1 MTLTLSQR
9 SAHYTT
15 SPIRELLK
23 LTEQPGMISLAGGL
37 PAPESFP
44 VQALRAACIDVLD
57 TQAQGALQYGPSE
70 GIAPLREWV
79 AAQLREQ
86 GIAAQA
92 DEVLITSGS
101 QQGLDLVGRVLIDP
115 GSTVLVER
123 PTYLGALQAF
133 APYGPRF
140 ADLEDD
146 AEGALPTL
154 DDPAHRDARMVYL
167 QPNFRNPTGQTM
179 TAARRAQWAQA
190 LRGRPIALVE
200 DNPYGD
206 LWFDGPPP
214 APVAAQ
220 LPGQSL
226 LLGTFS
232 KVLSP
237 GLRLGYVY
245 APQEVIA
252 KLTLARQA
260 ADLQTS
266 SLTQRLVLKVLEG
279 GLLDAQL
286 PHIRALYRSQRD
298 AMLAALSRHMPDSV
312 HWDVPQGGMFIWL
325 SLPEGA
331 DATALLPLALAR
343 KVAYVPGTAFYAEGT
358 APRNTLRLSYA
369 TATPE
374 QIDTAIAHL
383 GNVFSQTQS
392 RPHHAPS
399 VLTA

>member
-1 MTLTLSQR
+1 M
-9 SAHYTT
+9 
-15 SPIRELLK
+15 
-23 LTEQPGMISLAGGL
+23 
-37 PAPESFP
+37 
-44 VQALRAACIDVLD
+44 
-57 TQAQGALQYGPSE
+57 
-70 GIAPLREWV
+70 
-79 AAQLREQ
+79 
-86 GIAAQA
+86 
-92 DEVLITSGS
+92 
-101 QQGLDLVGRVLIDP
+101 LIDP

-179 TAARRAQWAQA
+179 TAARRTQWAQA

-206 LWFDGPPP
+206 LWFDDPPP

-237 GLRLGYVY
+237 GLRLGYVHG
-245 APQEVIA
+245 PHEVIA
-252 KLTLARQA
+252 KMALARQA

-266 SLTQRLVLKVLEG
+266 SLAQRIVLHVLRD
-279 GLLDAQL
+279 GLLDSQL
-286 PHIRALYRSQRD
+286 PRIRALYKAQRD
-298 AMLAALSRHMPDSV
+298 ALLAALQRHMPAGV
-312 HWDVPQGGMFIWL
+312 RWTEPKGGMFTWL
-325 SLPEGA
+325 ELPDGC
-331 DATALLPLALAR
+331 DATAMLPQAVSR
-343 KVAYVPGTAFYAEGT
+343 QVAYVPGAPFYAGGP
-358 APRNTLRLSYA
+358 AARNTLRLSYA

-374 QIDTAIAHL
+374 QLDTAAARLGEVFAAAIEQTAKESAHDAL
-383 GNVFSQTQS
+383 AL
-392 RPHHAPS
+392 PA
-399 VLTA
+399 A